1 MKDVE
6 KINNTSNYTKQ
17 EKDKMIKKEFSKLK
31 RIYKDIEKDKNDNV
45 LTLIQ
50 NAAFMSVTLTDL
62 QETINREGVISEY
75 KNGENQFGTKKSPE
89 VEIYTS
95 MIEKYMKAIKQLSD
109 LLPKQEQKIK
119 SDGFN
124 EFVAGREDVD

>member
-1 MKDVE
+1 MGEETRLLLK
-6 KINNTSNYTKQ
+6 K
-17 EKDKMIKKEFSKLK
+17 EKDAKIKKEILKLK
-31 RIYKDIEKDKNDNV
+31 RLFKNMEKSTMDTV
-45 LTLIQ
+45 SSLIR
-50 NAAFMSVTLTDL
+50 NAAFMAVTLDDL
-62 QETINREGVISEY
+62 QETINLEGAVSEY

-109 LLPKQEQKIK
+109 LLPKQEQKPK

-124 EFVAGREDVD
+124 EFVSGREDVD

>member
-1 MKDVE
+1 MDEETRLLLK
-6 KINNTSNYTKQ
+6 K
-17 EKDKMIKKEFSKLK
+17 EKDAKIKKEILKLK
-31 RIYKDIEKDKNDNV
+31 RLFKNMEKSTMDTV
-45 LTLIQ
+45 SSLIR
-50 NAAFMSVTLTDL
+50 NAAFMAVTLDDL
-62 QETINREGVISEY
+62 QETINLEGAVSEY

-109 LLPKQEQKIK
+109 LLPKQEQKPK

-124 EFVAGREDVD
+124 EFVSGREDVD